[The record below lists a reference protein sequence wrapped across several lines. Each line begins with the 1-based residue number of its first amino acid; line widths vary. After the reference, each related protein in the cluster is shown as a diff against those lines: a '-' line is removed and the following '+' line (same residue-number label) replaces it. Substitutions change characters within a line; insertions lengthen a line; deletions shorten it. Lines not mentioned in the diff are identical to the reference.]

1 LTDLRK
7 EIAVPRKP
15 LAILLVALLAAAALL
30 PGCTWRGG
38 KKEPPRLRYAV
49 AAEPETLDP
58 RKSTSIPAGIVQAQL
73 FEGLTA
79 LDAAGVPV
87 PAAAHGGNLRRRP
100 ALHIPPSPRRQM
112 VGRYPGHRRRLRI
125 RLENRSQPE
134 LASSYAYQL
143 FCLKNGQAYNAKKAA
158 ADTVGVRALDD
169 HTLEVVLE
177 RPTPF
182 FLSLVAFRTYYPV
195 NRRAAANERWAAAAE
210 TFVGNGPFRLAN
222 WVHDNKMELVRNEHY
237 WDAGQVRMEKI
248 DIILIDS
255 SATRLLMFENKQ
267 LDMADSPPVG
277 EIPRLRREGK
287 LQIFPFLGVSYFP
300 FNVARPPFDNPL
312 VRKAF
317 TLAVDR
323 RALID
328 TVVRGGQTPAL
339 AFVPPGIPD
348 AAPGRDF
355 RAAGGS
361 YFADNDL
368 AAAKALLTRAGYPDG
383 RGLPPVTLL
392 YSTGESNKLVA
403 EAVQEMWKRA
413 LGVTVQ
419 LSNQE
424 LKVFYDN
431 LDKHNFQVAI
441 DSWIGDYLDAMT
453 FLELF
458 ETGNGNNSP
467 GYANPV
473 YDRHLAAA
481 RAARDGAA
489 RAAALH
495 AAEAVL
501 MDDAVVLPLYFSTS
515 PVMIRPNVK
524 GQVRTII
531 GIVYLKTPIWNDRR
545 RQAILTIQL
554 VRI

>member
-1 LTDLRK
+1 M
-7 EIAVPRKP
+7 PRKP

-87 PAAAHGGNLRRRP
+87 PAAAHRWEVSADGLRYIFHLRP
-100 ALHIPPSPRRQM
+100 GAKWSDGTPVTAADFEYAWKTALS
-112 VGRYPGHRRRLRI
+112 
-125 RLENRSQPE
+125 PE

-531 GIVYLKTPIWNDRR
+531 GIVYLKH
-545 RQAILTIQL
+545 AYLE
-554 VRI
+554 